1 MNKLNAALT
10 GLIGFGMLAA
20 WAVGQ
25 TPNNPPGKVVPASAT
40 APNSP
45 AMPGTRVAVVNINSV
60 LKNYLKAQYLNNSI
74 KNEVQGYATQMNK
87 IKEEVAKNQAE
98 IAKPTTTTPQREQME
113 RAVVALNRQL
123 QDLDNDARKKITSKQ
138 GEIATAI
145 YREIETVVDAVA
157 KTNNFD
163 LVLSYPDATTKEEM
177 YVVDNVVR
185 KMASQAAIPLYY
197 KPHIDLTN
205 AVIAT
210 LNASFPAPTGPAS
223 PPATPAASPP
233 PK

>member
-10 GLIGFGMLAA
+10 GLIGFGVLAA
-20 WAVGQ
+20 FAVGQ

-40 APNSP
+40 APNSSM
-45 AMPGTRVAVVNINSV
+45 MPGTRVAVVNINSV
-60 LKNYLKAQYLNNSI
+60 LKNFQKAQYQNNSI
-74 KNEVQGYATQMNK
+74 KTLVQSYAERMNK
-87 IKEEVAKNQAE
+87 MKEEIAKRQAE
-98 IAKPTTTTPQREQME
+98 MPKPTTTPQMREAME
-113 RAVVALNRQL
+113 KEVLAINRQL
-123 QDLDNDARKKITSKQ
+123 QDLDGEARKVVTAKQ
-138 GEIATAI
+138 GEIAVAI
-145 YREIETVVDAVA
+145 FREIETVVDAVA

-163 LVLSYPDATTKEEM
+163 LVLSYPDATTKDEM

-210 LNASFPAPTGPAS
+210 LNASFPAPVTQAGA
-223 PPATPAASPP
+223 ATPAPAPP
-233 PK
+233 QK

>member
-1 MNKLNAALT
+1 LNAALT
-10 GLIGFGMLAA
+10 GLIGFGVLAA

-25 TPNNPPGKVVPASAT
+25 TPTNPQGKVVPASAT

-45 AMPGTRVAVVNINSV
+45 SMPGTRVAVVNINSV
-60 LKNYLKAQYLNNSI
+60 LKNFQKAQFQNNSI
-74 KNEVQGYATQMNK
+74 KQLVQSYAERMNK
-87 IKEEVAKNQAE
+87 MKEEIARRQAE
-98 IAKPTTTTPQREQME
+98 MPKPTTTPQAREQME
-113 RAVVALNRQL
+113 KEVLAFNRQL
-123 QDLDNDARKKITSKQ
+123 QDLDNEARKVVTAKQ
-138 GEIATAI
+138 GEIAVGI
-145 YREIETVVDAVA
+145 FREIETVVDAVA

-163 LVLSYPDATTKEEM
+163 LVLSYPDATTKDEM

-210 LNASFPAPTGPAS
+210 LNASFP
-223 PPATPAASPP
+223 PPVTQAGAVTPAPAPP
-233 PK
+233 PQK